1 MNSMTKVLRIG
12 VAVIWASGVWAF
24 GGQERHT
31 RLAASPAPQQTRN
44 ADLVAAWE
52 KDSGRPALQRR
63 NPRYQIEYGDVI
75 ELNFPFTS
83 EFNQTVTVQ
92 PDGYIS
98 LIGAGDLHVE
108 GQTTPE
114 LRDRLR
120 EVYGNI
126 LHDPVITV
134 TLKEFEKPYF
144 VAAGEVTKPG
154 KYDLRGFT
162 TATQAVAMAGGFNDQ
177 AKHSRV
183 LLFRRAS
190 NNWVEVK
197 KLNLK
202 KLLQAENLS
211 EDMALQPGDML
222 FVPKSTIGKI
232 RRYLPT
238 QAVSM
243 YVNPAGL

>member
-1 MNSMTKVLRIG
+1 MNSMKKVLRLG

-24 GGQERHT
+24 GGQDRHT
-31 RLAASPAPQQTRN
+31 RLAATPAQQQTN
-44 ADLVAAWE
+44 AGLVAAWE
-52 KDSGRPALQRR
+52 KDAGRPALQRR

-83 EFNQTVTVQ
+83 DFNQTVTVQ

-120 EVYGNI
+120 EVYG
-126 LHDPVITV
+126 
-134 TLKEFEKPYF
+134 
-144 VAAGEVTKPG
+144 KPG
-154 KYDLRGFT
+154 KYDLRGFI

-177 AKHSRV
+177 AKHSQV
-183 LLFRRAS
+183 LLFRRTS

-202 KLLQAENLS
+202 KLLHAENLS
-211 EDMALQPGDML
+211 EDVALQPGDML

>member
-24 GGQERHT
+24 GGQDRHT
-31 RLAASPAPQQTRN
+31 RLAASPAPRQTRN

-120 EVYGNI
+120 EVYASS
-126 LHDPVITV
+126 HP
-134 TLKEFEKPYF
+134 
-144 VAAGEVTKPG
+144 
-154 KYDLRGFT
+154 
-162 TATQAVAMAGGFNDQ
+162 
-177 AKHSRV
+177 
-183 LLFRRAS
+183 RA
-190 NNWVEVK
+190 
-197 KLNLK
+197 L
-202 KLLQAENLS
+202 
-211 EDMALQPGDML
+211 G
-222 FVPKSTIGKI
+222 
-232 RRYLPT
+232 
-238 QAVSM
+238 
-243 YVNPAGL
+243 

>member
-24 GGQERHT
+24 GGQDRHT
-31 RLAASPAPQQTRN
+31 RLAATPAQQQTN
-44 ADLVAAWE
+44 AGLVAAWE
-52 KDSGRPALQRR
+52 KDAGRPALQRR

-83 EFNQTVTVQ
+83 DFNQTVTVQ

-162 TATQAVAMAGGFNDQ
+162 TATQAVAMAGGT
-177 AKHSRV
+177 RV
-183 LLFRRAS
+183 PGGRNGIPGADGTPRSVMVPLFQTNAWTR
-190 NNWVEVK
+190 
-197 KLNLK
+197 
-202 KLLQAENLS
+202 
-211 EDMALQPGDML
+211 G
-222 FVPKSTIGKI
+222 
-232 RRYLPT
+232 
-238 QAVSM
+238 
-243 YVNPAGL
+243 PAGVRTWEYPTTCPLSLIAVAAPEVSPGSGGSS